1 MDANKDTSWLSAV
14 LAPTATMSDAVQ
26 VINNASLRFALVV
39 DEHRKILGTVT
50 DGDIRR
56 GLIQQL
62 GMNTPVS
69 EVMNRSPITVNADMR
84 REEMVRLMQEKD
96 ILQLP
101 IVDSDRVVVGV
112 EFLQKLSVS
121 QKVENSV
128 VLMAGGFGKRLQPLT
143 ETVPKPMLKV
153 GRKPILESI
162 VEQLSE
168 SGFNKIY
175 ISVFYKASIVQSYFG
190 NGEKWGVD
198 IEYLVEDEPLGT
210 AGALSLL
217 PEDIGPFPILVMNA
231 DILTKVE
238 FSHLLAFHKEQEC
251 DLTVCVR
258 EYDYQVPYGVVEVS
272 ENRITSLIE
281 KPIQSV
287 FVNAGIYVIDP
298 RLVRDHSWNGT
309 SDMTDLINK
318 QIQHSRPINVF
329 PIHEYWIDI
338 GLMEE
343 YKRAN
348 SEAQKT
354 SDDS

>member
-69 EVMNRSPITVNADMR
+69 EVMNRSPITVNSDMR

-175 ISVFYKASIVQSYFG
+175 ISVFYKAGMVQSYFG
-190 NGEKWGVD
+190 NGQKWGVD

-217 PEDIGPFPILVMNA
+217 PEDIDPFPILVMNA

-238 FSHLLAFHKEQEC
+238 FWHLLAFHKEQEC

-272 ENRITSLIE
+272 GNRITSLIE

-298 RLVRDHSWNGT
+298 RLVRDHTWNGT
-309 SDMTDLINK
+309 WDMTDLINK
-318 QIQHSRPINVF
+318 QIQDSRPINVF

-348 SEAQKT
+348 SEAQNI